1 VFVDG
6 LRRSG
11 GRQVQ
16 KVGSDLPARLAAGGP
31 YNTHDP
37 ATFYGGDARGYTDYP
52 TLTDPAIHTA

>member
-16 KVGSDLPARLAAGGP
+16 KVGSDLPARLAGGP

-37 ATFYGGDARGYTDYP
+37 ATFYGGDARDYTDYP
-52 TLTDPAIHTA
+52 TLTDPAIRTA